1 MHPGMRAPGLALCL
15 LLAACG
21 GDDQP
26 PAPDAGTAVT
36 TEKCS
41 YVPLSPTANASGMVV
56 EAPLMAGA
64 ADHILDIPVGTAM
77 GGYTARAGF
86 LGTTGV
92 VDARKVK
99 ISGTFNPSIGVTS
112 APRAKALALI
122 AGGETIV
129 IVKLDAIFVYE
140 GMLYDLEQRLGAQL
154 AGKVIIATTHSHSA
168 WAQFTGHGPLK
179 LGAGQLRA
187 IVYKRFLDTMEATAK
202 EAIANARPAKIGFF
216 LDPSFDPTD
225 AISHDRRGENDMLM
239 GGHRKD
245 DHLWMIRV
253 DGTDGAPIAAL
264 PIFGEHGTLNGED
277 NPLASTDA
285 PGALE
290 RVLQEQ
296 FATPVVVMHLQSA
309 GADVSPSGHG
319 GIDCSK
325 HPGNASDPCLSW
337 ATEEGHGRV
346 AAPTLMAAWT
356 AAGASMKAT
365 LALEMITRSI
375 ETGPKPETFSI
386 RGGTVTY
393 APFDYA
399 RMTSDKQILGA
410 DGKILSPVDEFNA
423 PVGAALCE
431 TGDAMF
437 PAAAIPGVDGLLPY
451 GSCLR
456 LDVAG
461 SILGPIFNIDF
472 GVDDSHPV
480 CEMTRTTISAVRLG
494 DVVLGTMP
502 GELSVLLADYL
513 RGGSPTG
520 ADKTIVVGYSQG
532 HVGYMLRPEDW
543 VLGGYEPSVTFWG
556 PLEAEYIAEQ
566 LLKLMPVAMAPTR
579 SDGTTGGTTRVATAT
594 ITDNLDIDDPA
605 PSAGTVPTA
614 VPAGTW
620 VRSGT
625 PTQAQ
630 PAAQVER
637 VAGLATFVWLG
648 DDPAVKTPR
657 VTLQRDTGG
666 GTFANVTR
674 KSGRPVE
681 DQELVLSYTPSP
693 LVRASAPQTHV
704 WAVEWQ
710 AVPWLGAPGLDT
722 LDDRGGLPLGNYRF
736 HVAGS
741 TWTLDSQPF
750 AVVAGGVAIT
760 PTRAAGTIKTVVT
773 WSAPKGWRLMDMSL
787 MSNQPV
793 PVRSQQVTVELLGT
807 AGVSLSTASMNT
819 DSAGAVSVPDNALAM
834 AVKVT
839 DRFGNS
845 ATHNVN

>member
-1 MHPGMRAPGLALCL
+1 MQRGMRAPGLAICL
-15 LLAACG
+15 VVASCG
-21 GDDQP
+21 GNDQ
-26 PAPDAGTAVT
+26 PAPDAGTTVT

-41 YVPLSPTANASGMVV
+41 YQPLPPTANASGMVA
-56 EAPLMAGA
+56 EGALTAGA

-77 GGYTARAGF
+77 GGYTGRAGF
-86 LGTTGV
+86 LSSAGT
-92 VDARKVK
+92 VDSRKVK

-112 APRAKALALI
+112 APRAKALALT

-140 GMLYDLEQRLGAQL
+140 GMLYDLEQRLGAQF

-202 EAIANARPAKIGFF
+202 EAIAKARPAKIGFF
-216 LDPSFDPTD
+216 LDPNFDSAD
-225 AISHDRRGENDMLM
+225 AISRDRRSENDMLP

-245 DHLWMIRV
+245 DHLWLVRV
-253 DGTDGAPIAAL
+253 DGMDGVPIAVL

-285 PGALE
+285 PGAIE

-296 FATPVVVMHLQSA
+296 FATPVVVMHMQSA
-309 GADVSPSGHG
+309 GADTSPAGHG
-319 GIDCSK
+319 GVDCAA
-325 HPGNASDPCLSW
+325 HPGKATDPCFSW
-337 ATEEGHGRV
+337 AAEEGHGR
-346 AAPTLMAAWT
+346 AAAATLMAAWT
-356 AAGASMKAT
+356 AAGASMKST
-365 LALEMITRSI
+365 LALEMLTRSV
-375 ETGPKPETFSI
+375 ETGPRPETFSI
-386 RGGTVTY
+386 RGGSVSY

-423 PVGAALCE
+423 PVGAALCQSVA
-431 TGDAMF
+431 AMF
-437 PAAAIPGVDGLLPY
+437 PAAEIAGDEGILPY

-461 SILGPIFNIDF
+461 GILGPIFNIDF
-472 GVDDSHPV
+472 GVDESHPV
-480 CEMTRTTISAVRLG
+480 CEMTRTTISALRLG

-513 RGGSPTG
+513 RASSPAG
-520 ADKTIVVGYSQG
+520 ADKTIIVGYAQG

-556 PLEAEYIAEQ
+556 PLEAEYLAEQ
-566 LLKLMPVAMAPTR
+566 LLKLLPEALAATR
-579 SDGTTGGTTRVATAT
+579 SDGTTGGTTRVATAQV
-594 ITDNLDIDDPA
+594 TDALDIDDPA
-605 PSAGTVPTA
+605 PMAGTIPAT

-625 PTQAQ
+625 PAQAQ
-630 PAAQVER
+630 PPAQIER

-648 DDPAVKTPR
+648 DDPAVKTPH
-657 VTLQRDTGG
+657 VTLQVQSGSG
-666 GTFANVTR
+666 FVAVAR

-681 DQELVLSYTPSP
+681 DQELILSYTPSP
-693 LVRASAPQTHV
+693 LVRASGPQTHV

-710 AVPWLGAPGLDT
+710 AVPWLGAPGVDA
-722 LDDRGGLPLGNYRF
+722 LDDRGGLPLGTYRF
-736 HVAGS
+736 HVEGAS
-741 TWTLDSQPF
+741 WTLDSQPF
-750 AVVAGGVAIT
+750 TVVAGGVVISPART
-760 PTRAAGTIKTVVT
+760 AGTIKTQVA
-773 WSAPKGWRLMDMSL
+773 WHAPKGWRLMDMSL
-787 MSNQPV
+787 DSNQPV
-793 PVRSQQVTVELLGT
+793 PVRSQAVTVELLGSS
-807 AGVSLSTASMNT
+807 GVSLSTQTATT
-819 DSAGAVSVPDNALAM
+819 DAAGYVAVPDNAAAS
-834 AVKVT
+834 AVKIT

>member
-1 MHPGMRAPGLALCL
+1 M
-15 LLAACG
+15 
-21 GDDQP
+21 
-26 PAPDAGTAVT
+26 PDAGTAVT
-36 TEKCS
+36 TERCT
-41 YVPLSPTANASGMVV
+41 YVPLSPTANASGLVA
-56 EAPLMAGA
+56 EGALMAGA

-77 GGYTARAGF
+77 GGYTGRAGF
-86 LGTTGV
+86 LSSAGT
-92 VDARKVK
+92 VDGRKVK

-112 APRAKALALI
+112 APRAKALALS

-140 GMLYDLEQRLGAQL
+140 GMLFDLEQRLGPSF

-216 LDPSFDPTD
+216 LDANFDSAN
-225 AISHDRRGENDMLM
+225 AITHDRRDENNALP
-239 GGHRKD
+239 GGNRKD
-245 DHLWMIRV
+245 DHLWLIRV
-253 DGTDGAPIAAL
+253 DGTDGTPIAIV
-264 PIFGEHGTLNGED
+264 PISGEHGTLNDAD

-285 PGALE
+285 PGAIE

-296 FATPVVVMHLQSA
+296 FATPVVVMHMQSA

-319 GIDCSK
+319 GIDCNA
-325 HPGNASDPCLSW
+325 HPGNPTDPCFQW
-337 ATEEGHGRV
+337 AAEEGHGRV

-356 AAGASMKAT
+356 AAGANMKAT
-365 LALEMITRSI
+365 LALEMLTRSV

-386 RGGTVTY
+386 RGGTVAY

-399 RMTSDKQILGA
+399 RTTSDQQILGA

-437 PAAAIPGVDGLLPY
+437 PAAAIPGTDGLLPY

-472 GVDDSHPV
+472 CVDDSHPV
-480 CEMTRTTISAVRLG
+480 CEMTRTTISALRLG

-513 RGGSPTG
+513 RAGSPAG
-520 ADKTIVVGYSQG
+520 PDKTILVGYSQG

-556 PLEAEYIAEQ
+556 PLEAEYLAEQ
-566 LLKLMPVAMAPTR
+566 LLKLLPEALATTR
-579 SDGTTGGTTRVATAT
+579 SDGTTAGTTRVATAT
-594 ITDNLDIDDPA
+594 ATDSLDIDNPA
-605 PSAGTVPTA
+605 PMAGTVPAT

-620 VRSGT
+620 LRTGT
-625 PTQAQ
+625 PPQAQ
-630 PAAQVER
+630 PPAQVER
-637 VAGLATFVWLG
+637 VAGIATFVWLG
-648 DDPAVKTPR
+648 DDPAVKTPH
-657 VTLQRDTGG
+657 VTLQVDAGN
-666 GTFANVTR
+666 GTFVPVAR
-674 KSGRPVE
+674 KSGRTVE

-693 LVRASAPQTHV
+693 LVRASGPQTHV

-710 AVPWLGAPGLDT
+710 AVPWLGLPGRDT

-736 HVAGS
+736 HVEGS
-741 TWTLDSQPF
+741 TWNLDSQPF
-750 AVVAGGVAIT
+750 AVVAGGLAIT
-760 PTRAAGTIKTVVT
+760 PARTTGSIKTGVT
-773 WSAPKGWRLMDMSL
+773 WNAPKGWRLMDLAL

-793 PVRSQQVTVELLGT
+793 PLRNQQVSVELLGT
-807 AGVSLSTASMNT
+807 AGVTLSTASVNT
-819 DSAGAVSVPDNALAM
+819 DSAGSVSVPDNAAAM
-834 AVKVT
+834 MVKIT